1 MSNTKQPTRLETAV
15 FLITCAIALAVVAL
29 DVFYWRP

>member
-1 MSNTKQPTRLETAV
+1 MREFAARM
-15 FLITCAIALAVVAL
+15 FLAFVYVAALAVVAL